1 MEASDDKQTND
12 DDNKVTLTPEELR
25 FLDFLIDL
33 AVRTCS

>member
-1 MEASDDKQTND
+1 MEANSDKQKD
-12 DDNKVTLTPEELR
+12 DENKVTLTPEELR

>member
-1 MEASDDKQTND
+1 MEANYDKQKD
-12 DDNKVTLTPEELR
+12 DDNKVTLTVEELR

>member
-1 MEASDDKQTND
+1 MEANDKQPKD
-12 DDNKVTLTPEELR
+12 EKVTLSPEELR

>member
-1 MEASDDKQTND
+1 MEADDIQTKD
-12 DDNKVTLTPEELR
+12 KKVTLTPEELR